1 MGVFG
6 IESTVKT
13 TCITPPDQLVECR
26 MGDIVN
32 LRRARKRAERQAAE
46 QRAAANRLLHGRG
59 KTEREHVT
67 ARDAK
72 DRRNLDGHRIET
84 GDER

>member
-6 IESTVKT
+6 IEFTVKRDLHH
-13 TCITPPDQLVECR
+13 PDQLVECR

-32 LRRARKRAERQAAE
+32 LRRARKRAERQASE
-46 QRAAANRLLHGRG
+46 QLAAANRVLHGRS
-59 KTEREHVT
+59 KAERNRES

-72 DRRNLDGHRIET
+72 DRRDLDGHRIET

>member
-1 MGVFG
+1 
-6 IESTVKT
+6 
-13 TCITPPDQLVECR
+13 

-32 LRRARKRAERQAAE
+32 LRKARRKAERQAAE
-46 QRAAANRLLHGRG
+46 RRAAANRLRHGRS
-59 KTEREHVT
+59 KAQRELET

-72 DRRNLDGHRIET
+72 DRRDLDRHLLEP